1 MSNPTPPPPR
11 EQRHTPEP
19 WKYYTPSEF
28 PGDFRISRAGGG
40 TGRNGGYIGR
50 LTVSHV
56 SGHHDA
62 GCMPPLEADAARI
75 VACVN
80 ACAGFSSPATDV
92 PRLIQACEDAIEA
105 LEENVSDEGGAP
117 AWAADLHKKLYA
129 ALPPEVR
136 P

>member
-1 MSNPTPPPPR
+1 MPHDAPTPPPPR

-80 ACAGFSSPATDV
+80 ACSAFPSPATDV
-92 PRLIQACEDAIEA
+92 PRLVGAARAICNA
-105 LEENVSDEGGAP
+105 TRAKLGSDWIVSDAEMKA
-117 AWAADLHKKLYA
+117 LLA